1 MMLPYPS
8 LLSIDVCS
16 HVVLMHMLVY
26 MGSRIETLNN
36 LALMIVWENPCAI
49 SRNQPQKLSQSTD
62 WTFQTRIGFHSQS
75 PYVTSFWNLRAFQ
88 EGCSTCQLENKL
100 LTKFILVL
108 MKSKPF
114 SSRRIPR
121 KQSIDDTFRVVYE
134 VFISIMIF
142 FFEAIFFIIFPV
154 FLEFYLLFSH
164 LCDV

>member
-1 MMLPYPS
+1 MFEK
-8 LLSIDVCS
+8 I
-16 HVVLMHMLVY
+16 HVR
-26 MGSRIETLNN
+26 S
-36 LALMIVWENPCAI
+36 AW
-49 SRNQPQKLSQSTD
+49 NQPQKLSQSTD

-142 FFEAIFFIIFPV
+142 FFEAIFFYHFSRFSWILFAFFPFMWCLN
-154 FLEFYLLFSH
+154 FLP
-164 LCDV
+164 V